1 MFRWVPNLKNWM
13 ESLNNPTPAKDV
25 ALGEASFVNDEVPGS
40 PNNSIRI
47 LWWVRFLPFFLSA
60 LFFLSGLFAVFAPLP
75 ILSSHLRNGRKWAWL
90 AALSNCII
98 VALAGGQ
105 LSLIFYVVFI
115 VALSLSLPELL
126 KLKISLE
133 KSTVL
138 TLLAMALSGAL
149 FVFGDALYHHLNPIL
164 EIKKQVSGFVD
175 LLGQSI
181 ASGSGV
187 TGLLNAAEVDE
198 WKRSLLVE
206 FPSIVAVFSL
216 VLVWA
221 NLVLLLRANPNQM
234 RESLGLDV
242 SFLKKWKAPDYL
254 VWPTIV
260 TGFFL
265 IFNAGVVSNVSLN
278 VFKFLMA
285 IYAIQGLSILTYFF
299 DLWGIR
305 GFFRIIGFS
314 IAVFLM
320 TPVILSL
327 GFFDLWFDFRSRFK
341 Q

>member
-13 ESLNNPTPAKDV
+13 ESLRSPEIVKDV
-25 ALGEASFVNDEVPGS
+25 AVGDASLINEVPGIS
-40 PNNSIRI
+40 GKSVKAPGWLR
-47 LWWVRFLPFFLSA
+47 VLPFFLSA

-75 ILSSHLRNGRKWAWL
+75 ILSGHLRNGRKWAWL
-90 AALSNCII
+90 AAFSNAVL
-98 VALAGGQ
+98 VALGGGK
-105 LSLIFYVVFI
+105 LSLVFYAVF
-115 VALSLSLPELL
+115 VLALSLSLPELL
-126 KLKISLE
+126 KLKIKLE

-138 TLLAMALSGAL
+138 TLLIMALSGA
-149 FVFGDALYHHLNPIL
+149 FIVFGDALFHHLNPIV
-164 EIKKQVSGFVD
+164 EIKNQVKAFVE

-181 ASGSGV
+181 SSGSGV
-187 TGLLNAAEVDE
+187 TGLLNATEVDE
-198 WKRSLLVE
+198 WKRSLLIE
-206 FPSIVAVFSL
+206 FPSVVAVFSL
-216 VLVWA
+216 VLVWT

-234 RESLGLDV
+234 RESLGLDPA
-242 SFLKKWKAPDYL
+242 FLKKWKAPDYL

-265 IFNAGVVSNVSLN
+265 IFNVGVVSNVSLN
-278 VFKFLMA
+278 LFKFIMA

-305 GFFRIIGFS
+305 GFFRVIGFS
-314 IAVFLM
+314 ISVFLM
-320 TPVILSL
+320 TPVVLSL

>member
-1 MFRWVPNLKNWM
+1 M
-13 ESLNNPTPAKDV
+13 ESLNNPGALKDSATGEGSSV
-25 ALGEASFVNDEVPGS
+25 NEGPGNLGDSVSIPG
-40 PNNSIRI
+40 
-47 LWWVRFLPFFLSA
+47 WVRFLPFFLSA

-75 ILSSHLRNGRKWAWL
+75 LLSSHLRNGRKWAWL
-90 AALSNCII
+90 AALSNGII

-105 LSLIFYVVFI
+105 LSLIFYAVFI
-115 VALSLSLPELL
+115 LALSLSLPELL

-138 TLLAMALSGAL
+138 TLLIMALAGAC
-149 FVFGDALYHHLNPIL
+149 FVFCFVFKGALYHPLNPVL
-164 EIKKQVSGFVD
+164 EIKSQISGFVD

-181 ASGSGV
+181 TSGSGV

-216 VLVWA
+216 ILVWA

-234 RESLGLDV
+234 RQNLGLDSSV
-242 SFLKKWKAPDYL
+242 LTKWKAPDYL

-265 IFNAGVVSNVSLN
+265 IFNMGVVSNVSLN
-278 VFKFLMA
+278 LFKFIMA

-305 GFFRIIGFS
+305 GFFRIVGFS
-314 IAVFLM
+314 ISVFLM
-320 TPVILSL
+320 TPVVLSL

-341 Q
+341 K